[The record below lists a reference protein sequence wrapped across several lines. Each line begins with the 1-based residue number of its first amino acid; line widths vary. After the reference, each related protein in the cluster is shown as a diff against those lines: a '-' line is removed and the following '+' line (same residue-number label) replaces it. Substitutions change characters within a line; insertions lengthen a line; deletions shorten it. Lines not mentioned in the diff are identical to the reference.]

1 MSLLVAEGFDEL
13 NTPLLNK
20 QYLWS
25 GAYVLACP
33 YVAQVAGRYHG
44 RAFAGGNPRE
54 ITWVLDTTLSEIYV
68 ALAVKRTGTGTDP
81 ILAFMDGTSYQTE
94 LRPAGAGAVDLA
106 ATRNGT
112 LLGTVSGFLP
122 LNVWKWL
129 SIRVVISDAAGVVEV
144 RDAVGTV
151 LLNLTGVDTKNTSN
165 ASANRVYFGKADVH
179 RDDLFVMSTAG
190 SSFKGH
196 LTERAIYSQFL
207 TGDGAETDYD
217 PHGAANRWDC
227 VDEIQSDGDT
237 TYIDSDTVGDQYLGT
252 APAMPAAYNG
262 IEGVIQQHRSR
273 KDDVGA
279 RSIAALIKSGAT
291 EANGVTRALIS
302 DYISCADLW
311 ELNPDT
317 SAAWSRATVDALQRG
332 VETKV

>member
-13 NTPLLNK
+13 NTAFLNK
-20 QYLWS
+20 KYLWS
-25 GAYVLACP
+25 GASIVECP

-44 RAFAGGNPRE
+44 RAFAAGYPRE
-54 ITWVLDTTLSEIYV
+54 ITWALGTSLSEIYV
-68 ALAVKRTGTGTDP
+68 ALAVRRTGTGTDP
-81 ILAFMDGTSYQTE
+81 IVALMDDASFQTE
-94 LRPAGAGAVDLA
+94 LRPGGAGAIDLV

-112 LLGTVSGFLP
+112 VLGSASTVFP

-129 SIRVVISDAAGVVEV
+129 SIRVVISDAAGIVEV
-144 RDAVGTV
+144 KDAVGAS
-151 LLNLTGVDTKNTSN
+151 LLNLTGVDTKNTGN
-165 ASANRVYFGKADVH
+165 AWVNRLKFSAVSVD
-179 RDDLFVMSTAG
+179 RDDLFIMSVAG
-190 SSFKGH
+190 STFNGH

-227 VDEIQSDGDT
+227 IDEVQSDGDG
-237 TYIDSDTVGDQYLGT
+237 TYIDSDTVGDKYLGT
-252 APAMPAAYNG
+252 APAMPASFNG
-262 IEGVIQQHRSR
+262 IEGVIHQHRSR

-279 RSIAALIKSGAT
+279 RSIASLIKSGTT
-291 EANGVTRALIS
+291 EANGVTRALAS
-302 DYISCADLW
+302 EYISCGDLW

-317 SAAWSRATVDALQRG
+317 SAAWTRATVDALQRG